1 MVDFAKADGL
11 VPVVIQ
17 DDDSGD
23 VLMLGYMNEESLHLT
38 IETGQVWFWSRS
50 RRALWHKGATSG
62 NYLNVRRIL
71 VDCDDDALLIR
82 VRPAGPVCHTG
93 ERTCFYRELDASGS
107 ASSS

>member
-1 MVDFAKADGL
+1 MVDFAKGEGL

-17 DDDSGD
+17 DDESGD

-38 IETGQVWFWSRS
+38 VETGQVWFWSRS
-50 RRALWHKGATSG
+50 RRGLWHKGATSG

-82 VRPAGPVCHTG
+82 VRPVGPVCHTG
-93 ERTCFYRELDASGS
+93 ERACFYRELEPGVEDES
-107 ASSS
+107 